1 MREELSQLL
10 RRHLEAENAHDM
22 DATLGTLTSDCR
34 FDDVALGSYRGHDGA
49 SQYYRL
55 WWDAF
60 DTEVSP
66 EGLHD
71 TGGPFVVAE
80 TRWRGRHVGPFL
92 GVEASGR
99 SIDVPVAI
107 VVEVRDGLMAAEK
120 LYWDARSL
128 LGQIQAP

>member
-1 MREELSQLL
+1 MGEKLIQLL

-22 DATLGTLTSDCR
+22 DATLATLTSDCR
-34 FDDVALGSYRGHDGA
+34 FEDVALGSYRGHEGA

-80 TRWRGRHVGPFL
+80 NALARAPRRAIPGSGGQRTLHRRSRRHRRRG
-92 GVEASGR
+92 A
-99 SIDVPVAI
+99 
-107 VVEVRDGLMAAEK
+107 
-120 LYWDARSL
+120 
-128 LGQIQAP
+128 